1 MPTAAAQTNAP
12 DALLSEFCTAATA
25 VISDNLE
32 RLPGAVGLRPFH
44 AVAGT
49 MVGRAFTV
57 KVAAGDNLF
66 IHKALDLAKPGDV
79 IVVDG
84 GGETSRALIGEIMV
98 AIAKSRKLAGF
109 VIDGA
114 IRDSG
119 AIGADEF
126 PVFARAAIHRGPYK
140 HGPGAIGG
148 AVCVGGMVVNPGDI
162 VVGDADGVVA
172 FPVAGA
178 AELLK
183 AVRAH
188 ERKEEEM
195 LRQIA
200 EGTYVGAYSKPDST
214 GLSA

>member
-1 MPTAAAQTNAP
+1 MSTVAAHDDLS
-12 DALLSEFCTAATA
+12 DALLSEFRTAATA

-32 RLPGAVGLRPFH
+32 RLPGAVGLHPFH
-44 AVAGT
+44 RIAGT

-66 IHKALDLAKPGDV
+66 IHKALDLAQPGDV
-79 IVVDG
+79 VVVDG

-98 AIAKSRKLAGF
+98 AIAKRRKLAGF

-119 AIGADEF
+119 TIGRDDF

-140 HGPGAIGG
+140 HGPGAIGDS
-148 AVCVGGMVVNPGDI
+148 VCIGGMIINPGDI

-172 FPVAGA
+172 FPATVAG
-178 AELLK
+178 ELLQ
-183 AVRAH
+183 AVRIH

-200 EGTYVGAYSKPDST
+200 EGTYVGAYAK
-214 GLSA
+214 A

>member
-1 MPTAAAQTNAP
+1 MSTSTAHDDFSDT
-12 DALLSEFCTAATA
+12 LLSEFRTAATA

-32 RLPGAVGLRPFH
+32 RLPGAVDLRPFH
-44 AVAGT
+44 RIAGT
-49 MVGRAFTV
+49 MVGRALTV

-66 IHKALDLAKPGDV
+66 IHKALDLAQPGDV
-79 IVVDG
+79 VVVDG

-119 AIGADEF
+119 TIGCDDF

-140 HGPGAIGG
+140 HGPGAIGQS
-148 AVCVGGMVVNPGDI
+148 VCIGGMVINPGDI

-172 FPVAGA
+172 FPVTVAG
-178 AELLK
+178 ELLQ
-183 AVRAH
+183 AVQAQ

-200 EGTYVGAYSKPDST
+200 EGTYVGAYAK
-214 GLSA
+214 A

>member
-1 MPTAAAQTNAP
+1 MTALPTNHPVDPTQ
-12 DALLSEFCTAATA
+12 SELIDGFRTAATA
-25 VISDNLE
+25 VISDSLD

-44 AVAGT
+44 RVAGT
-49 MVGRAFTV
+49 MVGRAVTV
-57 KVAAGDNLF
+57 RVAAGDNMF
-66 IHKALDLAKPGDV
+66 IHKALDLVQAGDV
-79 IVVDG
+79 VVVDG

-98 AIAKSRKLAGF
+98 AIARSRKAVGF

-119 AIGADEF
+119 SIGAGDF

-140 HGPGAIGG
+140 NGPGSINQP
-148 AVCVGGMVVNPGDI
+148 VSVGGLVVNPGDI
-162 VVGDADGVVA
+162 VVGDDDGVVA
-172 FPVAGA
+172 FPVEGA
-178 AELLK
+178 DTLLQ

-200 EGTYVGAYSKPDST
+200 EGTYVGAYAKS
-214 GLSA
+214 

>member
-1 MPTAAAQTNAP
+1 MSTVAAHESP
-12 DALLSEFCTAATA
+12 SDALLSEFRTAATA
-25 VISDNLE
+25 VISDSLE
-32 RLPGAVGLRPFH
+32 RLLGAVGLRPFH
-44 AVAGT
+44 RIAGT

-57 KVAAGDNLF
+57 KVVAGDNLF
-66 IHKALDLAKPGDV
+66 IHKALDLARPGDV
-79 IVVDG
+79 LMVDG

-98 AIAKSRKLAGF
+98 AIAKSRELAGF

-119 AIGADEF
+119 TIGGGDF

-140 HGPGAIGG
+140 NGPGAIGQS
-148 AVCVGGMVVNPGDI
+148 VCIGGMVVNPGDI

-172 FPVAGA
+172 FPVTGA
-178 AELLK
+178 NELLQ

-188 ERKEEEM
+188 ERQEEEM

-200 EGTYVGAYSKPDST
+200 EGTYVGAYAK
-214 GLSA
+214 A

>member
-1 MPTAAAQTNAP
+1 MSTVAAHDDLS
-12 DALLSEFCTAATA
+12 DALLSEFRKAATA

-32 RLPGAVGLRPFH
+32 RLPGAVGLHPFH
-44 AVAGT
+44 RIAGT

-66 IHKALDLAKPGDV
+66 IHKALDLAQPGDV
-79 IVVDG
+79 VVVDG

-119 AIGADEF
+119 TIGCDDF

-140 HGPGAIGG
+140 HGPGAIGES
-148 AVCVGGMVVNPGDI
+148 VCIGGMVINPGDI

-172 FPVAGA
+172 FPVTVAS
-178 AELLK
+178 ELLQ
-183 AVRAH
+183 AVRAQ

-195 LRQIA
+195 LREIA
-200 EGTYVGAYSKPDST
+200 EGTYVGAY
-214 GLSA
+214 AQA

>member
-1 MPTAAAQTNAP
+1 MSATAAQNEP
-12 DALLSEFCTAATA
+12 FNALLDGFRTAATA

-32 RLPGAVGLRPFH
+32 RLPGAVGIRPYH
-44 AVAGT
+44 RISGA

-57 KVAAGDNLF
+57 KVAAGDNFF
-66 IHKALDLAKPGDV
+66 IHKALDVAQPGDV

-98 AIAKSRKLAGF
+98 AIAKSRKFAGF

-119 AIGADEF
+119 TIGNDGF
-126 PVFARAAIHRGPYK
+126 PVFARATIHRGPYK
-140 HGPGAIGG
+140 HGPGAVGG
-148 AVCVGGMVVNPGDI
+148 PVCVGGMVVNPGDI

-172 FPVAGA
+172 FPVDGA
-178 AELLK
+178 EELLQ
-183 AVRAH
+183 AVRAQ

-195 LRQIA
+195 LRQIT
-200 EGTYVGAYSKPDST
+200 EGTYVGAYAK
-214 GLSA
+214 A

>member
-1 MPTAAAQTNAP
+1 MMSTVAAHDDP
-12 DALLSEFCTAATA
+12 KALLEGFRTAATA

-44 AVAGT
+44 RISGT

-66 IHKALDLAKPGDV
+66 IHKVLDVAQAGDV

-98 AIAKSRKLAGF
+98 ALAKSRKFAGF

-119 AIGADEF
+119 AIGDDVF

-140 HGPGAIGG
+140 HGPGAIGQS
-148 AVCVGGMVVNPGDI
+148 VSVGGMVVNPGDI
-162 VVGDADGVVA
+162 VVGDADGVVS

-178 AELLK
+178 DELLR

-200 EGTYVGAYSKPDST
+200 EGTYVGAYAK
-214 GLSA
+214 A

>member
-1 MPTAAAQTNAP
+1 MTIIEAHETAL
-12 DALLSEFCTAATA
+12 DKVLEEFKTAATA

-32 RLPGAVGLRPFH
+32 RLPGAVGLLPFH
-44 AVAGT
+44 RHTGT

-57 KVAAGDNLF
+57 KVAAGDNLY
-66 IHKALDLAKPGDV
+66 IHKAVDLAEPGDV

-98 AIAKSRKLAGF
+98 AIAKSRHFAGF

-119 AIGADEF
+119 AIATDDF
-126 PVFARAAIHRGPYK
+126 PVFARTVTHRGPYK
-140 HGPGAIGG
+140 HGPGSINVP
-148 AVCVGGMVVNPGDI
+148 VCVGGMVVNPGDL
-162 VVGDADGVVA
+162 VVGDADGIVA
-172 FPVAGA
+172 FPAKDA
-178 AELLK
+178 SDLLK

-200 EGTYVGAYSKPDST
+200 EGTYVGAYANT
-214 GLSA
+214 

>member
-1 MPTAAAQTNAP
+1 MSTAAAHDDPP
-12 DALLSEFCTAATA
+12 DALLSEFRTAATA

-32 RLPGAVGLRPFH
+32 RLPGAVGLNPFH
-44 AVAGT
+44 RIAGT
-49 MVGRAFTV
+49 MVGRALTV

-66 IHKALDLAKPGDV
+66 IHKALDLAQPGDV
-79 IVVDG
+79 VVVDG

-119 AIGADEF
+119 TIGRDDF

-140 HGPGAIGG
+140 HGPGAIGES
-148 AVCVGGMVVNPGDI
+148 VCIGGMVINPGDI

-172 FPVAGA
+172 FPVTLAG
-178 AELLK
+178 ELLQ
-183 AVRAH
+183 AVRIQ

-200 EGTYVGAYSKPDST
+200 EGTYVGAYAK
-214 GLSA
+214 A

>member
-1 MPTAAAQTNAP
+1 MSTAAAHDDP
-12 DALLSEFCTAATA
+12 SEALIGGFRTAATS
-25 VISDNLE
+25 VISDSLE

-44 AVAGT
+44 RISGT

-66 IHKALDLAKPGDV
+66 IHKALDVAQAGDV

-98 AIAKSRKLAGF
+98 AIAKSRKFAGF

-119 AIGADEF
+119 TIGDGEF

-140 HGPGAIGG
+140 HGPGAIGQS
-148 AVCVGGMVVNPGDI
+148 VSVGGMVVNLGDI
-162 VVGDADGVVA
+162 VVGDADGVVS

-178 AELLK
+178 DELLR

-200 EGTYVGAYSKPDST
+200 EGTYVGAYAK
-214 GLSA
+214 A

>member
-1 MPTAAAQTNAP
+1 M
-12 DALLSEFCTAATA
+12 LSEFRTAATA

-44 AVAGT
+44 RIAGT
-49 MVGRAFTV
+49 MVGRALTV

-66 IHKALDLAKPGDV
+66 IHKALDLAQPGDV
-79 IVVDG
+79 VVVDG

-119 AIGADEF
+119 TIGRDDF

-140 HGPGAIGG
+140 HGPGAIGES
-148 AVCVGGMVVNPGDI
+148 VCIGGMVINPGDI

-172 FPVAGA
+172 FPVTVAG
-178 AELLK
+178 ELLQ
-183 AVRAH
+183 AVQAQ

-200 EGTYVGAYSKPDST
+200 EGTYVGAYAK
-214 GLSA
+214 A